1 LFGGYSSFTRLP
13 RAMAFKRLTAP
24 LWPALGMLT
33 EPWMPERLRAR
44 WRHFASSN
52 GSFIEAYRVQ
62 RGFLLPEEV
71 EAMAGPA
78 LRDDARWREAVE
90 AVRETE
96 RTLLTP
102 LPSPSPERPQ
112 ASVARLESRMYL
124 ASQLLRDLDV
134 MSMAHALEVRVP
146 FVDHELLDEVW
157 PELAF
162 HPDLLQGKRLL
173 SGTLAQPL
181 PDAILNHPKQGFMLP
196 FAKWMKADLAPVVRD
211 GLQRLAESGWI
222 TTGTPQRVLSDWQRG
237 VTHWSR
243 PWGLSV
249 LGHFLAGRD

>member
-1 LFGGYSSFTRLP
+1 
-13 RAMAFKRLTAP
+13 
-24 LWPALGMLT
+24 
-33 EPWMPERLRAR
+33 LRAR
-44 WRHFASSN
+44 LRHFASSN
-52 GSFIEAYRVQ
+52 SSFLEAYRVQ
-62 RGFLLPEEV
+62 RGFLLPAEL
-71 EAMAGPA
+71 EAMTGPA
-78 LRDDARWREAVE
+78 LRDDARWRDAVE
-90 AVRETE
+90 LVAETE

-102 LPSPSPERPQ
+102 LPSSSSERPQ

-146 FVDHELLDEVW
+146 FVDHELLEEVW

-173 SGTLAQPL
+173 SGTLEQRL
-181 PDAILNHPKQGFMLP
+181 PDSILTHPKQGFMLP

-211 GLQRLAESGWI
+211 GLQRLAAGGWI
-222 TTGTPQRVLSDWQRG
+222 TDQTTERVLGDWQRG
-237 VTHWSR
+237 EAHWSR

-249 LGHFLAGRD
+249 LGHFLARG